1 LLEARLAQL
10 PSAARKLAVGA
21 ALWGDAAPLDALAYA
36 SGLAPQAFR
45 QARDLLTEAGL
56 VHLDGDRLRYAHDR
70 LRAAVRDGLEAEL
83 GRDTARTMAERLAES
98 DAPAGDP
105 LHAASLRLRMA
116 AGLEAAEPSRWRDR
130 FAQGAQAARARADP
144 VAADTFAEAAWTL
157 HGRAPAEGDA
167 LELIGREAVLA
178 AVDRRDRAAVDE
190 RLRIAREIA
199 VSPAARGRAIRLALV
214 SYKLLGDV
222 DAGWEVARA
231 GLASLG
237 LKGPWTPTPAVFL
250 RAVAQYRLSRL
261 VPLPRAREV
270 DVEPMAQIGEA
281 AGHLIYE
288 RSPATAALIAIRI
301 AARIGPRPESF
312 FTAIDAF
319 VHAAIGDRR
328 RAAAL
333 GTAAVASM
341 DASGDGD
348 AGSLYRALYFGAAW
362 TRRIAALR
370 ERSDEIRDRALA
382 EGDVVNAARTVR
394 NHAGLGF
401 RCVPSLQVL
410 DAELEADARQLLL
423 LGDEE
428 AKRAVAHLRALVALL
443 RHPRGREQAKAR
455 MTGFQA
461 SPPSDWLPEIEVAS
475 VWGDWTAAA
484 RIAELGRAE
493 KGFHDIY
500 PGAVAWRFHEQL
512 ANMKCGRRPS
522 AGDLR
527 RVHEAAQLNPADQ
540 CHRWLGLRAEQL
552 RLRGRHEAAVS
563 AYASALEAAEASE
576 FRLEAG
582 VIAMCARDA
591 ARSAGHA
598 DQADRFAER
607 ASAIWRAWGAVA
619 LSDQADPA
627 PEPAA
632 LEAAH
637 ALAESADRASRAK
650 SRLLADVAHELR
662 TPLQGMQGL
671 LDLAAE
677 DGRALDL
684 PALSG
689 VLASLKTVVDD
700 LGEYAAMSS
709 GGAAL
714 TVRPVALVELVR
726 GETALAGS
734 LPSRRC
740 TGFEVV
746 VGDDVPALV
755 DSDGARVRQ
764 VVRNLLSNACKYGGG
779 LIRVQVRREDGS
791 RARWRAEAGDH
802 GRRRGRGALG
812 GRPVTLVRAFRAG
825 RSGRVGDRSGRARIR
840 AGRLASGGAAPGRLA
855 HGAQPARGGRLLPL
869 PLPRPDFQRSAG

>member
-1 LLEARLAQL
+1 VSGLLIGRDTERSLLRTWLGDPDVSAVLVRGPAGCGKTALVRSVLDDANLTGAVTGAGKFAEGPGEGAFEPIMQALSGVVAAALEQLYDPQAGVEALERALGARLGLLFGAGLRVAGVVSPPATAALTGRADAAARVAVAADQLLQWLRGFGQPVILFIDDWRRSSPEVRKVVLDLVNGAQDAELTVVLAERDDRLPDPDLAGPRVRRLDLAGLEPAAAARILGRSVGGDDAGAAALAWLGDQAPSLPFDLLEVARAFAERGALVRREEGWTVDVSLAGGIDRPETARLLEARLAQL

-83 GRDTARTMAERLAES
+83 GRDTARTMAERLAET

-157 HGRAPAEGDA
+157 HGRAPAGGDA

-190 RLRIAREIA
+190 RLRLAREIA
-199 VSPAARGRAIRLALV
+199 ASPAARGRAIRLALV

-301 AARIGPRPESF
+301 AARIGPRPECF
-312 FTAIDAF
+312 FTAIDAL

-341 DASGDGD
+341 DAGGGGD

-362 TRRIAALR
+362 TRRIAVLR

-382 EGDVVNAARTVR
+382 EGDVVNAARAVR

-475 VWGDWTAAA
+475 VWGDWAAVA
-484 RIAELGRAE
+484 RIAELGRGE
-493 KGFHDIY
+493 KGFHDVY
-500 PGAVAWRFHEQL
+500 PGAVAL
-512 ANMKCGRRPS
+512 A
-522 AGDLR
+522 
-527 RVHEAAQLNPADQ
+527 
-540 CHRWLGLRAEQL
+540 
-552 RLRGRHEAAVS
+552 
-563 AYASALEAAEASE
+563 
-576 FRLEAG
+576 
-582 VIAMCARDA
+582 
-591 ARSAGHA
+591 
-598 DQADRFAER
+598 
-607 ASAIWRAWGAVA
+607 
-619 LSDQADPA
+619 
-627 PEPAA
+627 
-632 LEAAH
+632 
-637 ALAESADRASRAK
+637 
-650 SRLLADVAHELR
+650 
-662 TPLQGMQGL
+662 
-671 LDLAAE
+671 
-677 DGRALDL
+677 L
-684 PALSG
+684 P
-689 VLASLKTVVDD
+689 
-700 LGEYAAMSS
+700 
-709 GGAAL
+709 
-714 TVRPVALVELVR
+714 
-726 GETALAGS
+726 
-734 LPSRRC
+734 
-740 TGFEVV
+740 
-746 VGDDVPALV
+746 
-755 DSDGARVRQ
+755 
-764 VVRNLLSNACKYGGG
+764 
-779 LIRVQVRREDGS
+779 
-791 RARWRAEAGDH
+791 
-802 GRRRGRGALG
+802 
-812 GRPVTLVRAFRAG
+812 
-825 RSGRVGDRSGRARIR
+825 
-840 AGRLASGGAAPGRLA
+840 
-855 HGAQPARGGRLLPL
+855 
-869 PLPRPDFQRSAG
+869 